1 MQMRTSPKR
10 VLQFAILAIMLAALL
25 FRAQPNRKT
34 EKPTASTPITTAP
47 PEFTRVEAP
56 AEKIVD
62 LVVPEPEKEVPADTT
77 GYATY
82 VFGEFDTWLAKY
94 LAAESDAARAALES
108 EGILVAIMR
117 RQVLANL
124 IETQPDAALQKAL
137 PIATRKKLPANIAA
151 HLEERISA
159 VGVVGVVISTPL
171 NANEPPHSQRMA
183 EIGGKTY
190 RAFTNSARFNPSTYN
205 KKTPLHGIAIDDA
218 VALSGEAARIAEPG
232 EFDDQTTN
240 TAKQKN
246 CPVSGTPIA
255 DAKSPVLLNVAGRA
269 IYICCGGHIIEVD
282 AQAIAAAGGDPTS
295 ATEPVIAQS
304 AWTTGVKKVLYIIVR
319 YSDQAAEPQS
329 FTDATNMM
337 NSVSAFL
344 SENSYGLTSFN
355 TTVTPCFVLPHD
367 TAYYV
372 TNGDT
377 LLMSDARA
385 VAKTNGFDY
394 AAYDL
399 DAIRFAGGP
408 GGYAGQAYVGWRGVW
423 LKSGSP
429 GVAAHEFGHNYGL
442 MHANYWNTTDGTTIG
457 TGSNQEYGD
466 PFDTMGAAGA
476 GAQHYNA
483 YEKNKLEWIPA
494 ANVTTIT
501 TSGQY
506 RVYAFDSTGPAS
518 GNAYGLKIAK
528 DSDRDYW
535 IDLRQKF
542 TSNAWLMNGVELH
555 WDAWASSNGGSQLLD
570 TTPGSAN
577 GKNDSAIV
585 IGRTFSDSQTGI
597 HITPVG
603 KGNTTP
609 QSIDVVVNIGTFP
622 SDNAPVIASL
632 TCNPSSPVVNS
643 AAALSCS
650 ASDPDGDTLAFFWEF
665 GDGTFSTNNQAT
677 QSKTWS
683 SANSYTVKCTVSDR
697 KGKTAVATLNVGVVV
712 SGTYAVSG
720 NISSSGAPLSGV
732 IVSDGTR
739 SSTTDSAGNYSIT
752 NVPNGT
758 YTLTPSKTNY
768 IFSPT
773 SQSVSVS
780 NANAGGKNFTATL
793 VAPPP
798 NGPGTGIT
806 REWWLNIGGTAVSDL
821 TGNANYPNSPSGSEK
836 LTSYFEGPTNW
847 ADNYGER
854 IRGYFIAPVSGSYTF
869 FIASD
874 DNGELWISTDSNP
887 ANKQKIASV
896 PSWTN
901 SREWARYPEQK
912 SAARTL
918 TAGQRYYIEALMK
931 EGGGGDNLAVGVQ
944 YPNGS
949 LEQPIP
955 YHRLDPWVNAPV
967 ATKLAFVTPPSNT
980 SAGAVISPAVQ
991 VAVQD
996 ASGTTVPGAT
1006 NSVTVAIGTNPTGA
1020 TLSGT
1025 LSVSAVN
1032 GVATFNN
1039 LSINSAG
1046 SGYTLTAASGNLA
1059 VATSGAFTISSP
1071 PGNGQGLTGAYYD
1084 NADFTNLKLV
1094 RTDATVNFDWGGGSP
1109 DASIGADTF
1118 SVRWTGK
1125 VLPLYTETYTFYTT
1139 SDDGVRLWV
1148 NGQQIINN
1156 WTDHAPTENSGTIA
1170 LIAGQQYDI
1179 RMDFYENGGGTT
1191 AKLSWSSASETK
1203 KIIPQSQLFPAPFVG
1218 TGTGLAA
1225 QYFDNIDFT
1234 SQKVVRTDPVVN
1246 FDWGTG
1252 SPDATMAA
1260 DTFSVRWSGQVQ
1272 AQWSGNYTFYTTS
1285 DDGARLWVNGS
1296 LVINNW
1302 TDHPATE
1309 NSAVVA
1315 LSAGQKVDLKMEV
1328 YENGGYASAKLMW
1341 SHANTPKQIIP
1352 QTQLYPAALSPEE
1365 LTLDLTADGQI
1376 DGQVV
1381 VVNNDRDGDGLEND
1395 FEIAIGTN
1403 PDAAD
1408 SDGNGIP
1415 DAQETISGGSMTYAD
1430 AQAIWKA
1437 GGAIPTATP
1446 PGTLSIT
1453 HLSGAVRFNTAKHDS
1468 LAISGTVPTLPDG
1481 FKLSG
1486 CVVGLDVS
1494 GAKAAFTLDAKGR
1507 GKSATG
1513 TFAIKPAKNGKSA
1526 AFALKLKG
1534 GTWSGLWTEA
1544 GIDAAR
1550 NVTGGDALFAVHLS
1564 LGASNYAADV
1574 SAPYTS
1580 VAGKSGKFRK

>member
-1 MQMRTSPKR
+1 MLTRTSPKR
-10 VLQFAILAIMLAALL
+10 VMQFAILAVMLAA
-25 FRAQPNRKT
+25 FIFSAQPNRKT
-34 EKPTASTPITTAP
+34 ESPPQPTRSILTL

-56 AEKIVD
+56 AEQIT
-62 LVVPEPEKEVPADTT
+62 VVRDSETEKEVPAD
-77 GYATY
+77 ATSYSNY
-82 VFGEFDTWLAKY
+82 VFREFDTWLAKY
-94 LAAESDAARAALES
+94 LAAENDAARTALEA
-108 EGILVAIMR
+108 EGHLVAVMR
-117 RQVLANL
+117 RQVLATL

-137 PIATRKKLPANIAA
+137 PIATRKKLPASVAA

-159 VGVVGVVISTPL
+159 EGIVGMVISTPL
-171 NANEPPHSQRMA
+171 NAGDPPHSQRMA
-183 EIGGKTY
+183 EIGRKTY

-205 KKTPLHGIAIDDA
+205 KKTSLHGIAIDDA

-232 EFDDQTTN
+232 EFDEKTMND
-240 TAKQKN
+240 AKQMN
-246 CPVSGTPIA
+246 CPVSGKPIA
-255 DAKSPVLLNVAGRA
+255 KALNPVLLNVSGRA
-269 IYICCGGHIIEVD
+269 IYICCGGHISEAD

-295 ATEPVIAQS
+295 ASEPAIAQS
-304 AWTTGVKKVLYIIVR
+304 AWTTGVKRVLYIIVR

-337 NSVSAFL
+337 NTVSAFL

-355 TTVTPCFVLPHD
+355 TTVTPCFVLPQN

-385 VAKTNGFDY
+385 VAKANGFDY
-394 AAYDL
+394 ATYDL

-423 LKSGSP
+423 LKSSSP

-466 PFDTMGAAGA
+466 PFDTMGSAGA

-494 ANVTTIT
+494 TNITTIT

-506 RVYAFDSTGPAS
+506 RVYAFDSTAPAA
-518 GNAYGLKIAK
+518 GTAYGLKIAK
-528 DSDRDYW
+528 DTDRDYW

-542 TSNAWLMNGVELH
+542 TSNAWLMNGIELH

-570 TTPGSAN
+570 TTPGSSD

-622 SDNAPVIASL
+622 TDNAPVIASL
-632 TCNPSSPVVNS
+632 TCNPLSPVVNS
-643 AAALSCS
+643 AATLNCS

-712 SGTYAVSG
+712 SGTFAVSG
-720 NISSSGAPLSGV
+720 NITSGGSPLAGV
-732 IVSDGTR
+732 VVSDGSR

-758 YTLTPSKTNY
+758 YTLTPSRLNY
-768 IFSPT
+768 VFSPT

-780 NANAGGKNFTATL
+780 NANVGGKNFVATL

-806 REWWLNIGGTAVSDL
+806 REWWLGIAGTAVGDMTS
-821 TGNANYPNSPSGSEK
+821 NANYPNSPSGIER
-836 LTSYFEGPTNW
+836 LTSLFEGPTNW

-874 DNGELWISTDSNP
+874 DNGELWLSTDSNP

-901 SREWARYPEQK
+901 SREWSRFPEQK
-912 SAARTL
+912 STARTL

-944 YPNGS
+944 YSNGS

-967 ATKLAFVTPPSNT
+967 ATKLAFVTQPSNA

-996 ASGTTVPGAT
+996 ASGTTVPGAI
-1006 NSVTVAIGTNPTGA
+1006 NSVTLAIGTNPGSG

-1025 LSVSAVN
+1025 LQVAAVN
-1032 GVATFNN
+1032 GVATFTN
-1039 LSINSAG
+1039 LSINNAG
-1046 SGYTLTAASGNLA
+1046 AGYTLNASSGNLTG
-1059 VATSGAFTISSP
+1059 ATSSPFTIGAP
-1071 PGNGQGLTGAYYD
+1071 PGNGQGLTGAYFD

-1125 VLPLYTETYTFYTT
+1125 VQPLYTETYTFYTT

-1170 LIAGQQYDI
+1170 LSAGQQYDI
-1179 RMDFYENGGGTT
+1179 RMDMFENGGGAT
-1191 AKLSWSSASETK
+1191 AKLSWSSATETK

-1225 QYFDNIDFT
+1225 QYFDNMDFT
-1234 SQKVVRTDPVVN
+1234 SQKIVRTDPVVN
-1246 FDWGTG
+1246 FDWSTG
-1252 SPDATMAA
+1252 SPDPTVGA

-1272 AQWSGNYTFYTTS
+1272 AQWNGNYIFYTTS
-1285 DDGARLWVNGS
+1285 DDGVRLWVNGV
-1296 LVINNW
+1296 LAINNW
-1302 TDHPATE
+1302 TDHAATE

-1328 YENGGYASAKLMW
+1328 YENGGYATASLMW

-1352 QTQLYPAALSPEE
+1352 QSQLYPAALSPEE
-1365 LTLDLTADGQI
+1365 LAIDTTLTVDWQI
-1376 DGQVV
+1376 VV
-1381 VVNNDRDGDGLEND
+1381 PNNDRDGDGLEND
-1395 FEIAIGTN
+1395 FELAIGTN

-1437 GGAIPTATP
+1437 GGSIPTATP
-1446 PGTLSIT
+1446 PGALTIT
-1453 HLSGAVRFNTAKHDS
+1453 HLSGGVRFDAPKRDS
-1468 LAISGTVPTLPDG
+1468 LAISGTIPKLPDG
-1481 FKLSG
+1481 FNLTG
-1486 CVVGLDVS
+1486 CAVGLDVS
-1494 GAKAAFTLDAKGR
+1494 GAKAVFTLDAKGR
-1507 GKSATG
+1507 GKSAAG
-1513 TFAIKPAKNGKSA
+1513 AFAIKLAKSHKSA
-1526 AFALKLKG
+1526 SFALKLKG
-1534 GTWSGLWTEA
+1534 GTWSGLWSEA
-1544 GIDAAR
+1544 GIDRGR
-1550 NVTGGDALFAVHLS
+1550 NEGNAQFAVLLS
-1564 LGASNYAADV
+1564 LGANNFASDV
-1574 SAPYTS
+1574 SVPYTS
-1580 VAGKSGKFRK
+1580 VAGKSGKFKK